1 MLYPLSYGGID
12 EIVSHR
18 GYHVVENPA
27 YDQREQHD
35 ARQRE
40 HDQQA
45 KAAHHDYL
53 LVVHVS
59 PPFRSGE
66 KEGSP
71 RHGGFRLM
79 G

>member
-1 MLYPLSYGGID
+1 M
-12 EIVSHR
+12 VSHG
-18 GYHVVENPA
+18 GYHVVENLA
-27 YDQREQHD
+27 YDQRDQRD
-35 ARQRE
+35 AGQRE

-45 KAAHHDYL
+45 EATHHYDL

-59 PPFRSGE
+59 PPFKSGE

-71 RHGGFRLM
+71 RHGGFLLM